1 MNWSTKLFKRCILVC
16 VPPLNKQRLWQ
27 EMANIAN
34 IDMCFFCFCFCFCFF
49 FVRIAKLAIGMGKQQ
64 TFRDPHTGF
73 PMKWRLRN
81 KHRNSIV
88 IMRHHPDLDSASDW
102 MKQIFNQSKVL
113 TRSGKRRVI
122 SMEFLCSFLRRH
134 FTSKLLVVPQN
145 VGYFLRTAIAKFDL
159 PDLKLFHLVNLPLYS
174 FLR

>member
-1 MNWSTKLFKRCILVC
+1 MYSCVCATVEQTKIMARNGKYNKYRYVFFLFLF
-16 VPPLNKQRLWQ
+16 LFL
-27 EMANIAN
+27 
-34 IDMCFFCFCFCFCFF
+34 FF

-102 MKQIFNQSKVL
+102 MKQIFSQSKALTQIWEVTCHQHGIFVL
-113 TRSGKRRVI
+113 VSQT
-122 SMEFLCSFLRRH
+122 SF
-134 FTSKLLVVPQN
+134 
-145 VGYFLRTAIAKFDL
+145 DE
-159 PDLKLFHLVNLPLYS
+159 
-174 FLR
+174 